1 MKTIDLKKSELRSI
15 INFFIEDLEYLL
27 RESGE
32 SESRVPRKIRNLVEN
47 FYGRLVSYSEEFDKI
62 IKSKREELKLNLI
75 NNFNSN
81 KVKYHFV
88 IRYIKNNVKY
98 FQKLKKSDF
107 IKLNF
112 DFVF

>member
-1 MKTIDLKKSELRSI
+1 MKTVDLKKSELKSI

-32 SESRVPRKIRNLVEN
+32 SESRVPKKIRNLVEN
-47 FYGRLVSYSEEFDKI
+47 FYGRLVSYSKEFDKI
-62 IKSKREELKLNLI
+62 TKSKGEKLELNII

-81 KVKYHFV
+81 KVKYSFV
-88 IRYIKNNVKY
+88 EEYIKKNVKY

-107 IKLNF
+107 ISLNF